1 MKRCYFIKI
10 IGWIGVLM
18 LAGCSDFLEEKSQDE
33 VIVKTASDYSQ
44 FLLGS
49 GYIDFAYD
57 ALYYFDDDLEL
68 DPGYYWEDDENMYAT
83 QTFGHYTWQP
93 DMWERESVGAME
105 AYQFTYMKLKG
116 VNATLDGIDDAT
128 GAQEEKDQVKAEACA
143 LRGYYYHMLV
153 NLFGE
158 PYNYNKKTPGV
169 PLKLTADLMENGIER
184 NSVEEVYKQII
195 KDLKASAEL
204 FEKYPKKRGNYRIN
218 VSTVYVLLSR
228 AFLYM
233 EEWQEAIDAAGKA
246 IKSAE
251 GLTDYTKIPEYSEF
265 EMASYKHSEVEWLY
279 NAWIEIPWGYI
290 PSDDL
295 MSKYSAGDRR
305 LDLWFPWGTCNKK
318 VTMEWVAP
326 VNAVR
331 ISEAYLNRAEAYAQQ
346 KKKTEALADL
356 NKLRRYRIEGYED
369 ADIADEATL
378 LDEIRVE
385 RRLELCFDEH
395 RWFDLRRYGMP
406 SISHKY
412 KVTEFEPW
420 VIYTLQEK
428 DPLYTIPI
436 PRVAFDNNGRLEQNP
451 SANAPERKGTIE

>member
-1 MKRCYFIKI
+1 MKRYYFIRI
-10 IGWIGVLM
+10 IEWIGVLM
-18 LAGCSDFLEEKSQDE
+18 LAGCSDFLEEKSRDE

-49 GYIDFAYD
+49 GYMDFAYA

-68 DPGYYWEDDENMYAT
+68 DPGYYWEDDENTYAT
-83 QTFGHYTWQP
+83 QSFGHYTWQP
-93 DMWERESVGAME
+93 DYLERDGSNVTD
-105 AYQFTYMKLKG
+105 AYMFTYMKIKG

-128 GAQEEKDQVKAEACA
+128 GAQEAKDQVKAEAYA
-143 LRGYYYHMLV
+143 LRGYYYYMLV
-153 NLFGE
+153 NLYGE
-158 PYNYNKKTPGV
+158 PYNYNRKALGV
-169 PLKLTADLMENGIER
+169 PVKLKSDLMEDGVGR
-184 NSVEEVYKQII
+184 SSVEDVYKQII

-204 FEKYPKKRGNYRIN
+204 FEKHPKKRGNYRIN

-246 IKSAE
+246 IESAE

-265 EMASYKHSEVEWLY
+265 EMASYKHSEVEWIY
-279 NAWIEIPWGYI
+279 NAWVEIPWGYI
-290 PSDDL
+290 PSENL
-295 MSKYSAGDRR
+295 MSKYTDGDRR
-305 LDLWFPWGTCNKK
+305 LDLWFPGGACNKK
-318 VTMEWVAP
+318 VTMEWMVP
-326 VNAVR
+326 VNTVR

-356 NKLRRYRIEGYED
+356 NKLRRYRIDGYED

-412 KVTEFEPW
+412 KGRENDPW
-420 VIYTLQEK
+420 IVYTLQEN
-428 DPLYTIPI
+428 DPFYTIPI
-436 PRVAFDNNGRLEQNP
+436 PRLAFEYNDQLEQNL
-451 SANAPERKGTIE
+451 SANASERKGTIE